1 MTDDHDLRLVAS
13 FRDDIDA
20 PSPQRL
26 ASMRAEFLKGRT
38 VTRKTF
44 FTPKRLGLIGGPVV
58 AALAIGAFAL
68 IAPGDPAA
76 PVPTVTSA
84 QDGPAPDVQEPLAPN
99 ADARTVLAYF
109 ATKAANGEAATLK
122 QGQFI
127 LETRTGSSRSVK
139 TGAAS
144 ESTSEVWHDP
154 FAGMQAAKY
163 LETENGK
170 VEDRSSPLE
179 PRTAGLQSPT
189 PEYLAA
195 LPDDADA
202 IVAKWREEWYA
213 INQWDWKAGAKGTD
227 EPARRLAPGTPEYA
241 AAEEEADEELFRSL
255 DYILYLSREAAT
267 PAKRTLIWEAL
278 GKLKGVTRV
287 EGTVKD
293 FAGREGI
300 ALTTL
305 NDRTGYR
312 WETIF
317 DPATGQILGFRATDD
332 KGVVFAWNSVETK
345 VVDSLGEK

>member
-1 MTDDHDLRLVAS
+1 MNDDHDLRLVAS

-68 IAPGDPAA
+68 TVPADPPA
-76 PVPTVTSA
+76 T
-84 QDGPAPDVQEPLAPN
+84 PAPAVTTAQEEALAPN
-99 ADARTVLAYF
+99 ADARAVLAYF

-122 QGQFI
+122 PGQFI
-127 LETRTGSSRSVK
+127 LETRTGSGRSVK
-139 TGAAS
+139 TGEAY

-170 VEDRSSPLE
+170 AEDRSSPLE
-179 PRTAGLQSPT
+179 PRTAGVQSPT
-189 PEYLAA
+189 PDYLAA

-241 AAEEEADEELFRSL
+241 AAQEEADEELFRSL
-255 DYILYLSREAAT
+255 DYVLYLAREAAT

-278 GKLKGVTRV
+278 AKLNGVTRV

-293 FAGREGI
+293 YAGREGI
-300 ALTTL
+300 ALTTK
-305 NDRTGYR
+305 NDKTGYR

-317 DPATGQILGFRATDD
+317 DPATGKILGTRATDD
-332 KGVVFAWNSVETK
+332 KGVVFAFNSVDTK
-345 VVDSLGEK
+345 VVGSLDEK